1 MRHREPSSPARRGL
15 AALALCSATALAG
28 CTEPRTTAHDA
39 AVSPERPLRL
49 VDAPPGTEAD
59 PLGGLQV
66 TDSSERLLVST
77 LDLDED
83 ATPDQDTMRLVDLGR
98 ATSDDLE
105 LPDGRLA
112 AFTPTGDLLVVVGPR
127 TLELRSATTGSRA
140 PIELP
145 DEVDGSI
152 DSMEVSDDR
161 LVLTV
166 AGDQGPQTVV
176 LTLDGELHCTGPAG
190 EDFTSL
196 GAELLWSVTLDS
208 RLDPATCAVS
218 PPLVLPGSTTHRPLT
233 ANGGDLYAAIGAQ
246 DELGVFDRGTVAR
259 FDLSNGQIAATSD
272 RVGRQ
277 VSDAVLHDGDLWV
290 LADGHVVR
298 LQPET
303 LQIHSNEALSPDAV
317 DCGFPYFVRSGGELF
332 VVDDCSLVLYLIDT
346 AAGRS
351 RLGWVFPSD
360 GASDSEI
367 SAVVSDHGIWL
378 VDVEQTGVPYLFDPA
393 QRRFERLPLTARDTR
408 DIYAMDL
415 DVHPRPGD

>member
-1 MRHREPSSPARRGL
+1 V
-15 AALALCSATALAG
+15 LALCSAAALAG
-28 CTEPRTTAHDA
+28 CTEPRATADDT
-39 AVSPERPLRL
+39 AVSPDRPLRL
-49 VDAPPGTEAD
+49 VDPPRGTEAD
-59 PLGGLQV
+59 PLGGLPV
-66 TDSSERLLVST
+66 TDSSDRLLVST
-77 LDLDED
+77 LDLEGGP
-83 ATPDQDTMRLVDLGR
+83 TPGKDSLRLLDLGR
-98 ATSDDLE
+98 GTTDDLE

-112 AFTPTGDLLVVVGPR
+112 AFTPSGDLLVAVGPR

-140 PIELP
+140 PIQLP
-145 DEVDGSI
+145 DEVGGSI
-152 DSMEVSDDR
+152 DTMDLIDDR
-161 LVLTV
+161 VVLTV

-176 LTLDGELHCTGPAG
+176 LTPDGDVHCTGPAG
-190 EDFTSL
+190 ADVTRL

-208 RLDPATCAVS
+208 SFDPATCAVS
-218 PPLVLPGSTTHRPLT
+218 PPLVLPGTTTQQPLT
-233 ANGGDLYAAIGAQ
+233 ANGTDLFAAVGAQ

-259 FDLSNGQIAATSD
+259 FDLTTGRIVATSD

-298 LQPET
+298 LQPDT
-303 LQIHSNEALSPDAV
+303 LEIRSSEALSPDAV
-317 DCGFPYFVRSGGELF
+317 DCGFPFFVRSAGELF

-346 AAGRS
+346 ASGRS

-393 QRRFERLPLTARDTR
+393 QRRFERLPLTTAETR